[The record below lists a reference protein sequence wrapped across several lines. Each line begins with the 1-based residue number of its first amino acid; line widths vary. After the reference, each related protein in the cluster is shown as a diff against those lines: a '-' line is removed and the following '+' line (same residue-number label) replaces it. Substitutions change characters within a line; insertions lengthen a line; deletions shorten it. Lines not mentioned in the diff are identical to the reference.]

1 MIFVKLVLVNFIVA
15 VIILFTSHSKAG
27 DFSFLAE
34 AVNFAAHSESFS
46 CVRTR

>member
-1 MIFVKLVLVNFIVA
+1 MIFVKLVLFNFIVA
-15 VIILFTSHSKAG
+15 VIIIFSSHSKAG

-34 AVNFAAHSESFS
+34 AVNFTAHSESFS